1 MLLSISEVAILFGVC
16 IETIRRWDFAG
27 KLIPSLRTIGGHRRY
42 ESNYIQSIIKQ
53 EPIESTKYTVCY
65 SRVSTHDQKDDL
77 IRQNLKLINYAE
89 INNFKNIKSI
99 KDLGSGLNYKKKG
112 LLDLLN
118 LLLTNQVDT
127 IILDNKDRLL
137 RFGAEITLYICKQKN
152 IKVIIL
158 EDKELQSKEEEFV
171 FDVLSILTVYTSKI
185 YGSRS
190 HKNKKFAIA

>member
-1 MLLSISEVAILFGVC
+1 M
-16 IETIRRWDFAG
+16 
-27 KLIPSLRTIGGHRRY
+27 KLI
-42 ESNYIQSIIKQ
+42 
-53 EPIESTKYTVCY
+53 
-65 SRVSTHDQKDDL
+65 D
-77 IRQNLKLINYAE
+77 YAKT
-89 INNFKNIKSI
+89 NNFNNIKSI
-99 KDLGSGLNYKKKG
+99 TDLGSGLNYKKKG
-112 LLDLLN
+112 LLDLLK

-137 RFGAEITLYICKQKN
+137 RFGAEIILYICKQKN

-171 FDVLSILTVYTSKI
+171 FDVLYILTVYTSKI

>member
-1 MLLSISEVAILFGVC
+1 MLLCISEVAGLFGVC
-16 IETIRRWDFAG
+16 IETVRRWEFLG
-27 KLIPSLRTIGGHRRY
+27 KLVPSLRTIGGHRRY
-42 ESNYIQSIIKQ
+42 ELSYIQSVIKQ
-53 EPIESTKYTVCY
+53 EPIESTKFTVCY

-77 IRQNLKLINYAE
+77 IRQNLKLIDYAE
-89 INNFKNIKSI
+89 TNNFKNIKSI
-99 KDLGSGLNYKKKG
+99 TDLGSGLNYKKKG
-112 LLDLLN
+112 LLDLLK
-118 LLLTNQVDT
+118 LLLMNQVDT

-137 RFGAEITLYICKQKN
+137 RFGAEIILYICKQKN